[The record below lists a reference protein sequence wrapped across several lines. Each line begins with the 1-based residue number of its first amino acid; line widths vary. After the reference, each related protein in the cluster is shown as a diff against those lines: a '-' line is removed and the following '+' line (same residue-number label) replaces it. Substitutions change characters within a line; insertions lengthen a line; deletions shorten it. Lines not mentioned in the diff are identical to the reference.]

1 MLPQIFR
8 TENPVLTINFS
19 PEHQRELE
27 KLLEALEP
35 ETFQASDSLGWVYQY
50 WQTQKKDEVNKSGN
64 KIGADELSAVT
75 QLFTEPYMVSFLLD
89 NSLGAWWVSHYPQ
102 YKDLLPFQYLRYA
115 PEQLD
120 DEHTE
125 YKETAIPA
133 AGTFEQWPKALSEL
147 KMLDPCCGSG
157 HFLVATLLM
166 LVPMRMK
173 AEGLNGR

>member
-8 TENPVLTINFS
+8 TENPVLTIHFS

-27 KLLEALEP
+27 KLLEGLET

-89 NSLGAWWVSHYPQ
+89 NS
-102 YKDLLPFQYLRYA
+102 
-115 PEQLD
+115 
-120 DEHTE
+120 
-125 YKETAIPA
+125 
-133 AGTFEQWPKALSEL
+133 
-147 KMLDPCCGSG
+147 
-157 HFLVATLLM
+157 
-166 LVPMRMK
+166 
-173 AEGLNGR
+173 